1 MIHEFEGRTEQ
12 EAIDTAVA
20 ALGLEQ
26 DQFDIELVETQK
38 SGFFNRNKRVTI
50 RVYVHDSDGRGE
62 YDAEPAA
69 AGEAGRG
76 RRGASGAADRAGLEI
91 AAAAGGEQTPA
102 SETIARRHQN
112 AAPEND
118 FEHGMV
124 DFVRNTLE
132 KMGYSA
138 EVVIAYREEGK
149 LGLRIE
155 SEHSGVLIGRKGRTL
170 DSLQLIANV
179 VAGRLDGGDTKIIL
193 DTEGYR
199 SRREEGLVRLAEKV
213 GDEVKRSRRSQL
225 LAPMNPFERR
235 LIHTTLNNVED
246 IETASEGDGLY
257 KQVRVSYRGAGGYDS
272 GPDGG
277 AGRDGRAADGGGNGG
292 GRRGGNRGGRR
303 RGRRGGKRN
312 I

>member
-26 DQFDIELVETQK
+26 DQFDIELVETQR
-38 SGFFNRNKRVTI
+38 SGFFNRNKRVTV
-50 RVYVHDSDGRGE
+50 RVYVRDGSDGHGE
-62 YDAEPAA
+62 YTRESAA
-69 AGEAGRG
+69 AAEEAGG
-76 RRGASGAADRAGLEI
+76 RRDATGGPDRAGVRI
-91 AAAAGGEQTPA
+91 AAADGEQAPER
-102 SETIARRHQN
+102 ETVARRHQD

-138 EVVIAYREEGK
+138 EVVIAYREDGK

-235 LIHTTLNNVED
+235 LIHTTLNNVAD
-246 IETASEGDGLY
+246 IETASEGEGLY
-257 KQVRVSYRGAGGYDS
+257 KQVRVSYRGADNGAERDWPPAEGGDS
-272 GPDGG
+272 G
-277 AGRDGRAADGGGNGG
+277 GG
-292 GRRGGNRGGRR
+292 GRGHRGGRR

-312 I
+312 S